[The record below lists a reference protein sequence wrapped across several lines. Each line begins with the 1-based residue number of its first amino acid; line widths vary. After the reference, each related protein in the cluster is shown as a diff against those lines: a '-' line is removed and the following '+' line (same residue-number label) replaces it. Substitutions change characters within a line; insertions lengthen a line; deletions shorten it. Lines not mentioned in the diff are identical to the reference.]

1 MAINITLGDI
11 ELRDI
16 TSIHSYASGRVV
28 INKNFQ
34 KIKANLDLL
43 SVMPIKDLNRLNFP
57 ETPIVGVDYVM
68 NWNGS
73 SYDIISA
80 TFKNTGTKWKIESDE
95 TIKVLPG
102 YQYIVHDRLDLEGIM
117 DLEGELVII

>member
-1 MAINITLGDI
+1 MAVTITLGDI

-34 KIKANLDLL
+34 KIKANLDIISVIPIEQLKLL
-43 SVMPIKDLNRLNFP
+43 VFP
-57 ETPIVGVDYVM
+57 DPPQVGVDYIM
-68 NWNGS
+68 NWGGS
-73 SYDIISA
+73 SYDVIPA
-80 TFKNTGTKWKIESDE
+80 TFKNTGTKWKIESGD
-95 TIKVLPG
+95 TVKVLPG